1 MDNQDNGILSFYS
14 DPQKNIF
21 LFGFFSLQIKK
32 MLNFTDDFDDED
44 NYAPIHKGSL
54 SSIFEKNRRQAIK
67 KLHAIS
73 FLPSSSSSSSSSSS
87 VPPPQAPV
95 MKEKEISEEN
105 LQFNSKLTWLTT
117 TPSIISETSK
127 TSLSSEFTDDF
138 PDLSRSVL
146 LVHGKK
152 KSEKD
157 YNTLCPKIKD
167 GYHCT
172 KEEKEKK
179 CLYQHPAKKE
189 VKEIV
194 STMRSLKKRVVK
206 DVLKIINEDAAGEKK
221 KMTSTP
227 PMKAGSNNNK
237 SRTRKPQH
245 QQPQDKTKFCKF
257 LTDCKYKS
265 KCNYAHTKDELKI
278 NDCQFG
284 GRCKMATKK
293 SDGSGEYEGKCSFI
307 HPLETRDMYFIR
319 HK

>member
-1 MDNQDNGILSFYS
+1 
-14 DPQKNIF
+14 
-21 LFGFFSLQIKK
+21 
-32 MLNFTDDFDDED
+32 MLHFDDDYEND
-44 NYAPIHKGSL
+44 SVPIHKGSL
-54 SSIFEKNRRQAIK
+54 SSIFERNRRNASK
-67 KLHAIS
+67 KLLPKTSVS
-73 FLPSSSSSSSSSSS
+73 FLTLSSLSSS
-87 VPPPQAPV
+87 VVPV
-95 MKEKEISEEN
+95 AAVSPADVVVATPLVKEQEMSEEN
-105 LQFNSKLTWLTT
+105 VKFNSKLTWLTT
-117 TPSIISETSK
+117 TPSIISEASK
-127 TSLSSEFTDDF
+127 TSLSTEFTDDF
-138 PDLSRSVL
+138 PDLSRSIL

-172 KEEKEKK
+172 KEEK
-179 CLYQHPAKKE
+179 CLYQHPEKKE
-189 VKEIV
+189 VAEIV

-206 DVLKIINEDAAGEKK
+206 DVLKIINEDAAGERK
-221 KMTSTP
+221 KMTPTKSSGT
-227 PMKAGSNNNK
+227 K

-245 QQPQDKTKFCKF
+245 QQSQDKTKFCKF

-265 KCNYAHTKDELKI
+265 KCNYAHTKEELKI

>member
-1 MDNQDNGILSFYS
+1 LVS
-14 DPQKNIF
+14 
-21 LFGFFSLQIKK
+21 FSLQIKK
-32 MLNFTDDFDDED
+32 MLNFDDENNYDDED
-44 NYAPIHKGSL
+44 NYVPVHKGSL
-54 SSIFEKNRRQAIK
+54 SSIFEKNRRQAMK
-67 KLHAIS
+67 KLYPIS
-73 FLPSSSSSSSSSSS
+73 FLSLSSSSSSSA
-87 VPPPQAPV
+87 VPTPPPAPV
-95 MKEKEISEEN
+95 VKEKEISEEN

-117 TPSIISETSK
+117 TPSIISESSK
-127 TSLSSEFTDDF
+127 ISLSSEFTDDF

-146 LVHGKK
+146 LVHHKPKQIK
-152 KSEKD
+152 KSEI
-157 YNTLCPKIKD
+157 LCPKIKD

-179 CLYQHPAKKE
+179 CLYQHPEKKE
-189 VKEIV
+189 VDEIV

-221 KMTSTP
+221 KMTPTKSS
-227 PMKAGSNNNK
+227 GNNNK

-245 QQPQDKTKFCKF
+245 QQSQDKTKFCKF
-257 LTDCKYKS
+257 LLDCKYKS
-265 KCNYAHTKDELKI
+265 KCNYAHTKEELKI

-293 SDGSGEYEGKCSFI
+293 SDDSGEYEGKCSFI

>member
-1 MDNQDNGILSFYS
+1 
-14 DPQKNIF
+14 
-21 LFGFFSLQIKK
+21 
-32 MLNFTDDFDDED
+32 MLHFDDDYEND
-44 NYAPIHKGSL
+44 SVPIHKGSL
-54 SSIFEKNRRQAIK
+54 SSIFERNRRNATK
-67 KLHAIS
+67 KLLPRTSVS
-73 FLPSSSSSSSSSSS
+73 FLTLSSLSSS
-87 VPPPQAPV
+87 APV
-95 MKEKEISEEN
+95 PAVSPANVVVATPLVKEQEETNEEN
-105 LQFNSKLTWLTT
+105 LQFNSKLTWLKS
-117 TPSIISETSK
+117 TPSITEKTSD
-127 TSLSSEFTDDF
+127 SLSSEFLTDF

-179 CLYQHPAKKE
+179 CAYQHPEKKE
-189 VKEIV
+189 VEEIV

-206 DVLKIINEDAAGEKK
+206 DVLKIINEDTAGEKK
-221 KMTSTP
+221 KMTPTKSS
-227 PMKAGSNNNK
+227 GNNNK
-237 SRTRKPQH
+237 SKTRKPQH
-245 QQPQDKTKFCKF
+245 QQSQDKTKFCKF

-265 KCNYAHTKDELKI
+265 KCNYAHTKEELKI

>member
-1 MDNQDNGILSFYS
+1 
-14 DPQKNIF
+14 
-21 LFGFFSLQIKK
+21 
-32 MLNFTDDFDDED
+32 MLNFDDDYDNDED
-44 NYAPIHKGSL
+44 NYVPIHKGSL
-54 SSIFEKNRRQAIK
+54 SSIFEKNRRQAVK
-67 KLHAIS
+67 KLHPRASVS
-73 FLPSSSSSSSSSSS
+73 FLSLSSLSSSASSA
-87 VPPPQAPV
+87 PPPPPAPV
-95 MKEKEISEEN
+95 VKEKEISEEN
-105 LQFNSKLTWLTT
+105 LQFNSKLTWLAT
-117 TPSIISETSK
+117 TPSIISEASK
-127 TSLSSEFTDDF
+127 TSLSSEFIDDF

-146 LVHGKK
+146 LVHNKPNQKK
-152 KSEKD
+152 KTE
-157 YNTLCPKIKD
+157 TLCPKIKD

-179 CLYQHPAKKE
+179 CLYQHPEKKE
-189 VKEIV
+189 VEEIV

-206 DVLKIINEDAAGEKK
+206 DVLKIINDDAATGGEKK

-227 PMKAGSNNNK
+227 PMKAGSGSNNK
-237 SRTRKPQH
+237 SRPKKPQH
-245 QQPQDKTKFCKF
+245 QQSQDKTKFCKF

-284 GRCKMATKK
+284 GRCKMVTKK